1 MAVRTPPISAR
12 EFDEIVLLPENDDK
26 ILELIAAEIYEV
38 PSNPKSS
45 YYAMRILLRIGNFI
59 EDKDLGFVT
68 GEAGGYW
75 VNGERY
81 APDVAYISKART
93 GDLAERGYNPV
104 PPDLAVE
111 VDFPSTPQS
120 QEQLRFKIFNYVA
133 AGTVVW
139 VVFPETQ
146 TVEIYVPGQ
155 PPKRLSIDD
164 TIDGG
169 AVLQGFEMRV
179 REVFGM

>member
-1 MAVRTPPISAR
+1 MAVRNPPISAR
-12 EFDEIVLLPENDDK
+12 EFDDIVLLPENDDK
-26 ILELIAAEIYEV
+26 ILELIAGEIYEV
-38 PSNPKSS
+38 PSAPKSS
-45 YYAMRILLRIGNFI
+45 YYAGRVLVRIANFV
-59 EDKDLGFVT
+59 EAHNLGFVT
-68 GEAGGYW
+68 GEAGGYR

-111 VDFPSTPQS
+111 VVFPSDTQS
-120 QEQLRFKIFNYVA
+120 QERLRFKIFNYVA
-133 AGTVVW
+133 VGTVVW

-146 TVEIYVPGQ
+146 TVEIYVPTQ
-155 PPKRLSIDD
+155 PPKRLGIND

-169 AVLQGFEMRV
+169 AVLPGLEMRV
-179 REVFGM
+179 REIFG